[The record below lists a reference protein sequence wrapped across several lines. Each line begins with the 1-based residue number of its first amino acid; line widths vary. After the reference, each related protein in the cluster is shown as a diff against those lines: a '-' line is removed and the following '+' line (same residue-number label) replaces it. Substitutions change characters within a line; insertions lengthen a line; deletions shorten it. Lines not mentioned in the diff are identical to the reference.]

1 MQPSLFEL
9 KLKTIPLL
17 RCSDHFVF
25 TRKFLMEVPYVIT
38 VSQIARWI
46 WRYFET
52 YNVTEVCLQWKR
64 GKIDEGL
71 SCF

>member
-17 RCSDHFVF
+17 RRSDHFVF
-25 TRKFLMEVPYVIT
+25 TRKFLKKLPCVNTI
-38 VSQIARWI
+38 SQIARWI

-52 YNVTEVCLQWKR
+52 YNAAEIYLHWNR
-64 GKIDEGL
+64 GKIE
-71 SCF
+71 